1 LGGRFK
7 KAKTLWVRGR
17 DVKIVLWIERNI
29 DMATFEQILS
39 GLNNVKFKY
48 TLSDNYGIYFH
59 IK

>member
-1 LGGRFK
+1 
-7 KAKTLWVRGR
+7 
-17 DVKIVLWIERNI
+17 
-29 DMATFEQILS
+29 MATFEQILS